1 MAYKAKQE
9 NKETKGSSRIDVECN
24 KLIYNDITITK
35 ISFYPINKK
44 GLLAKCQ
51 VVLNDTLVLDEILIT
66 ENNKFVKEFPYEA
79 FSNIYNA
86 DKDYRD
92 LTAWF
97 HFPLPLFMKSSSLIL
112 SRYLLSHPP

>member
-66 ENNKFVKEFPYEA
+66 ENNKFVNTPSRSYEVNGEKKYSDLYFFITKGKPKEFSDFIIEQYWTA
-79 FSNIYNA
+79 V
-86 DKDYRD
+86 DK
-92 LTAWF
+92 
-97 HFPLPLFMKSSSLIL
+97 K
-112 SRYLLSHPP
+112 